1 MKYIIDFESH
11 QGFLQILGVTEFMD
25 QMAAPVSFQVR
36 GGARLLQTL
45 HDAVEECL
53 VRIQEIDAGFH
64 SDRDCHHAFEAGFVV
79 FRPGD
84 IPVTLVT
91 QARRTSLIIGARQ
104 VGHGVIENLPALHK
118 ALQKAMAQLDKLDQA
133 ETAREKR
140 RRASNKNT

>member
-25 QMAAPVSFQVR
+25 QMAAPVAFQIR

-45 HDAVEECL
+45 HDAVEECV
-53 VRIQEIDAGFH
+53 VRIQKIDEGFH
-64 SDRDCHHAFEAGFVV
+64 SDRDCHQAYEGGFVI

-91 QARRTSLIIGARQ
+91 QARRATLLLGSRQ
-104 VGHGVIENLPALHK
+104 VGHGAIDNLWELNK
-118 ALQKAMAQLDKLDQA
+118 ALKKALAQLDKLDQE
-133 ETAREKR
+133 ETARGKR
-140 RRASNKNT
+140 RRATKNT

>member
-1 MKYIIDFESH
+1 MKYIIDFHSH

-25 QMAAPVSFQVR
+25 QMASPLAFQVR
-36 GGARLLQTL
+36 GGARLVQTL
-45 HDAVEECL
+45 HDAVEECV
-53 VRIQEIDAGFH
+53 VRIQEIDEGFH
-64 SDRDCHHAFEAGFVV
+64 DDRACHHAFEGGFVT

-91 QARRTSLIIGARQ
+91 QARRTVLVIGARQ

-118 ALQKAMAQLDKLDQA
+118 ALQKAMVQLDKLDQA

-140 RRASNKNT
+140 RRATKNT

>member
-25 QMAAPVSFQVR
+25 QLAAPLAFQVR

-45 HDAVEECL
+45 HDAVGECL
-53 VRIQEIDAGFH
+53 VRIQEIDEGFH
-64 SDRDCHHAFEAGFVV
+64 SDRDCHHAFEGGFVT

-104 VGHGVIENLPALHK
+104 VGNGVIENLPALHK
-118 ALQKAMAQLDKLDQA
+118 ALQKALAQLDKLDQA
-133 ETAREKR
+133 ETVREKR
-140 RRASNKNT
+140 RRATKNT

>member
-25 QMAAPVSFQVR
+25 QLAAPLAFQVR
-36 GGARLLQTL
+36 GGARLVQTL
-45 HDAVEECL
+45 HDAVEECV
-53 VRIQEIDAGFH
+53 VRIQRIDEGFH
-64 SDRDCHHAFEAGFVV
+64 SDRDCHHAFEGGFVT

-104 VGHGVIENLPALHK
+104 VGNGVIENLPALHK
-118 ALQKAMAQLDKLDQA
+118 ALQKALAQLDKLDQA
-133 ETAREKR
+133 ETVREKQ
-140 RRASNKNT
+140 RRATKNT

>member
-25 QMAAPVSFQVR
+25 QLAAPLAFQVR
-36 GGARLLQTL
+36 GGARLLQAL

-53 VRIQEIDAGFH
+53 VRIQEIDEGFH
-64 SDRDCHHAFEAGFVV
+64 SDRDCHHAFEGGFVT

-104 VGHGVIENLPALHK
+104 VGNGVIENLPALHK
-118 ALQKAMAQLDKLDQA
+118 ALQKALAQLDKLDQA
-133 ETAREKR
+133 ETVREKQ
-140 RRASNKNT
+140 RRATKNT

>member
-25 QMAAPVSFQVR
+25 QMAAPVAFQIR

-53 VRIQEIDAGFH
+53 VRIQRIDEGFH
-64 SDRDCHHAFEAGFVV
+64 SDRDCHHAYEGGFVT

-104 VGHGVIENLPALHK
+104 VGNGVIENLPALHK
-118 ALQKAMAQLDKLDQA
+118 ALQKALAQLDKLDQE
-133 ETAREKR
+133 ETVREKR
-140 RRASNKNT
+140 RRAAKNT